1 MPTRDKG
8 VLLLK
13 LEGRIIFASTH
24 FCDLV
29 GIKFDKVA
37 GTSYFDYVFP
47 DDVEVARTLLKPGE
61 LPRQPPI
68 QFRLQRLDGTRVLVE
83 VQGSPLQ
90 SANGEVYA
98 VTGTVTEAT
107 TIQ

>member
-1 MPTRDKG
+1 MPSRDKG

-13 LEGRIIFASTH
+13 LEGRIVFASTH
-24 FCDLV
+24 FCDLI
-29 GIKFDKVA
+29 GIQFDKVA

-47 DDVEVARTLLKPGE
+47 DDVEVAKTLLKPSE
-61 LPRQPPI
+61 VPPQPPI
-68 QFRLQRLDGTRVLVE
+68 QFRLQRLDGTPVLVE

-90 SANGEVYA
+90 SANGQVYA
-98 VTGTVTEAT
+98 VTGTVTEAR

>member
-1 MPTRDKG
+1 MPSRDKG
-8 VLLLK
+8 VLLLQ
-13 LEGRIIFASTH
+13 LEGRIAFASTY

-47 DDVEVARTLLKPGE
+47 DDVEVARTLLEPSE
-61 LPRQPPI
+61 LPHPPPI
-68 QFRLQRLDGTRVLVE
+68 QFRLQRLDGTRVLVD
-83 VQGSPLQ
+83 VQSSPLL
-90 SANGEVYA
+90 AADGHVYA

-107 TIQ
+107 SIR